1 MTQSNDNTVELDPV
15 LEKLANTIVDH
26 DGLENLTRP
35 LLELLQMVTGLES
48 TYLTSIDL
56 PRNTQHIVYSCNTHE
71 MTIPESLT
79 VDWDDTLC
87 KRALAE
93 GVSYTDEVS
102 GRWGDSDAARALGIA
117 TYLSEPIRM
126 GDGALYGTLC
136 GASRSR
142 MPLNPRA
149 RQLIGMFSR
158 LIGQQIERDRLI
170 SRLSA
175 ENLTYSQYALQ
186 DPLTGIPNRRAFHQ
200 ELTRALVSA
209 DRTGLRVHA
218 AFIDLDG
225 FKAINDE
232 HGHDLGDR
240 FLIAIAA
247 SLTSG
252 MRKADFVARYGG
264 DEFVFFATSLP
275 GDDPEERAVLQQRL
289 RDLTSGTFVIGA
301 TSLHYPGASVGVVSF
316 TAEDGDGDTLL
327 ARADAAMYADK
338 QRRREG
344 LKATT

>member
-1 MTQSNDNTVELDPV
+1 MTQHNDSAVELDPV
-15 LEKLANTIVDH
+15 LAKLANTITEN

-35 LLELLQMVTGLES
+35 LLELLQLVTGLES

-56 PRNTQHIVYSCNTHE
+56 ERNNQCIIYSLNTRE
-71 MTIPESLT
+71 MRIPELLT

-102 GRWGDSDAARALGIA
+102 SRWGDSKAARDLGIA

-136 GASRSR
+136 GASQSR
-142 MPLNPRA
+142 VPLNPQA
-149 RQLIGMFSR
+149 KQLLGMFSR
-158 LIGQQIERDRLI
+158 LIGQQIERDLLV
-170 SRLSA
+170 SRLRA

-186 DPLTGIPNRRAFHQ
+186 DPLTGIPNRRALHQ
-200 ELTRALVSA
+200 ELTRALA
-209 DRTGLRVHA
+209 NAGRTGLRVHV

-240 FLIAIAA
+240 LLIAIAR
-247 SLTSG
+247 SLESG
-252 MRKADFVARYGG
+252 MRTADFVSRYGG
-264 DEFVFFATSLP
+264 DEFVFFGTSSP
-275 GDDPEERAVLQQRL
+275 GHDQEERGTIHQRL
-289 RDLTSGTFVIGA
+289 RDLTSGSF
-301 TSLHYPGASVGVVSF
+301 SLGTITLRYQGASIGVVSSS
-316 TAEDGDGDTLL
+316 AEETDSDALL
-327 ARADAAMYADK
+327 VRADAAMYIEK
-338 QRRREG
+338 QKRREG
-344 LKATT
+344 